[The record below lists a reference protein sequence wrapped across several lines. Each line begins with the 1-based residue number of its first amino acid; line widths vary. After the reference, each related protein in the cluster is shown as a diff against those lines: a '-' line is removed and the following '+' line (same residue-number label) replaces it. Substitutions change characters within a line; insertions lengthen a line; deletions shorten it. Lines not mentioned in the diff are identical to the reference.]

1 MSNETEKTAREA
13 RLAQALRTNLRK
25 RKLAARPASEDPDP
39 ALAAAESAPWP
50 YNVVRRLD
58 GVRDRD
64 GTRIVLTVEIS
75 APYAAPDGVTG
86 AVVSACA
93 VRVTGDGGALD
104 TARGKAAFGVDG
116 LQALSQALQLAQVAL
131 DVAST
136 THALGWPDGRPYDLS
151 API

>member
-1 MSNETEKTAREA
+1 MSTETEKTAREA

-25 RKLAARPASEDPDP
+25 RKAAARLPSDDLDP
-39 ALAAAESAPWP
+39 AMAAAESAPWP

-58 GVRDRD
+58 GVHHRD

-75 APYAAPDGVTG
+75 APYGVSGSAT
-86 AVVSACA
+86 SACA
-93 VRVTGDGGALD
+93 VRVTGDGGAFD

-116 LQALSQALQLAQVAL
+116 LQALSKALQLAQVAL

-136 THALGWPDGRPYDLS
+136 AHDLRWPDGRPYDLS
-151 API
+151 EPI